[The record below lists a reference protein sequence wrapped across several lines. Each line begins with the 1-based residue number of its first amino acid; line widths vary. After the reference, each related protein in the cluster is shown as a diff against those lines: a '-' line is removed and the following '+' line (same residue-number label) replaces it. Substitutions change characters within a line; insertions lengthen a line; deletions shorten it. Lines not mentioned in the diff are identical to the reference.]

1 MARGADTLG
10 LEIHYAMQ
18 MSCVTQSPLYAVPPY
33 ARRIPW
39 KSGTGRKKKT
49 GQRDRSTIQS
59 KYALM
64 PCSPCWSF
72 FVFFSLVPLSRTYM
86 CSIVLPLSQP
96 PPPCSPG
103 SRFPHACLQRQPRV
117 LLASS
122 VFWVGLGVLD
132 DMIYGMTSHISRT
145 NAHGEYLECGVFDT
159 NFRHPSCYYLPPRVH
174 LPPPPPL
181 PPRAAYPWVRRWSPS
196 Q

>member
-96 PPPCSPG
+96 PPPFPSPFLRQTHPDVAPTSGLYKMQTKERRTARRPGNEISFFFSYSEALCPRDVCVRDTKGRKTNRKEEG
-103 SRFPHACLQRQPRV
+103 SKV
-117 LLASS
+117 L
-122 VFWVGLGVLD
+122 G
-132 DMIYGMTSHISRT
+132 
-145 NAHGEYLECGVFDT
+145 
-159 NFRHPSCYYLPPRVH
+159 
-174 LPPPPPL
+174 
-181 PPRAAYPWVRRWSPS
+181 
-196 Q
+196 